1 VKKIASHITKKV
13 ADRLQDIFKTQRDEF
28 EKKWDGLKMFINYG
42 MLTDEK
48 FYDRAKDFA
57 LFKNTDGKFF
67 TYDEYKTL
75 IAGNQTDKNDSLIY
89 IYTTDVVAQYGA
101 IENAKAKGYDVVIMD
116 SQLDSH
122 FINQLEQKFE
132 KSRFVRV
139 DSEVADKLIEK
150 DEVRTS
156 KISVEVQEQLRPVFK
171 AHVAPS
177 YAVMFEN
184 LNETEMPILITQSE
198 FMRRMKDMAAVGG
211 GMNFYGNLPDSYN
224 LVINTNHPLI
234 SKLGADIQASV
245 GANVQAVL
253 KDIEPLKA
261 EADVLEK
268 AKAGKKADEVP
279 SAEKEKLEDL
289 EKQISTLNSKKD
301 QILTDFGRD
310 NKIAKQLIDLALISH
325 NMLKGEELSKFVK
338 RSVELIS

>member
-1 VKKIASHITKKV
+1 
-13 ADRLQDIFKTQRDEF
+13 
-28 EKKWDGLKMFINYG
+28 MFINYG

-57 LFKNTDGKFF
+57 LFKNTDGKYF

-75 IAGNQTDKNDSLIY
+75 IAGNQTDKNETLIY
-89 IYTTDVVAQYGA
+89 IYATDAEAQHSA
-101 IENAKAKGYDVVIMD
+101 IERAKAKGYDVVLMD
-116 SQLDSH
+116 STLDSH

-139 DSEVADKLIEK
+139 DAEVAEKLIEK

-156 KISVEVQEQLRPVFK
+156 KISVEVQDQLRPVFK

-177 YAVMFEN
+177 YAVLFEN
-184 LNETEMPILITQSE
+184 LSETEMPILITQSE
-198 FMRRMKDMAAVGG
+198 FMRRMKEMAAVGG

-234 SKLGADIQASV
+234 SKLGAEVQGSV
-245 GANVQAVL
+245 GDSVKAIE
-253 KDIEPLKA
+253 KDVEPLKKQ
-261 EADVLEK
+261 ADELEK
-268 AKAGKKADEVP
+268 AKAGKKPEEVP
-279 SAEKEKLEDL
+279 SADKEKLEDL
-289 EKQISTLNSKKD
+289 EKQIGELNNKKE
-301 QILTDFGRD
+301 QVLTDFGRD

-325 NMLKGEELSKFVK
+325 NMLKGEELSIFVK
-338 RSVELIS
+338 RCVELIS